1 MAIQCNALCAGTSSC
16 QISDILQ
23 SQHQS
28 PVAILRIK
36 LQTASGVVSLG
47 KVRRNLSRSKSEA
60 RCQSLLVPLSEI
72 RLLTNC
78 FEIKRLLLASI
89 SCSVACGLFDFT
101 QCAEG
106 CGATVQ
112 DLLEITRSRLLPL
125 AWARMSRQTRQL
137 LLCLTVLVQ
146 QQVWQLPTA
155 PANFVWSALEHIA
168 DYTVVLQTRICACR
182 WLLHQT
188 PLLLLLQSII
198 QLIQL

>member
-89 SCSVACGLFDFT
+89 SCSVACVLFDFT

-146 QQVWQLPTA
+146 QQVWQLPTQLQQTLCGLL
-155 PANFVWSALEHIA
+155 SSTLLTILSCCRHGYALA
-168 DYTVVLQTRICACR
+168 VGYFTR
-182 WLLHQT
+182 LLFCSFSRA
-188 PLLLLLQSII
+188 LYS
-198 QLIQL
+198 